1 MGGRLVLRAVPRPG
15 HEQEAASDL
24 EVVARRIRAWA
35 AILTRHAPDSPL
47 MRLNRDPRERV
58 PVGPTLAAALRW
70 ATDATA
76 ATGGVVDA
84 GLLDERLAAEGG
96 AADHPADHPA
106 DARINGIATPPSGR
120 HPLDARAPRPAWSVR
135 AGLPHGAATVSRAPG
150 ARLDLDGIG
159 KGWIADR
166 ALGLLARHAGAIV
179 DADGDI
185 AIRPAPGERVD
196 VGVGDPRSI
205 DGQLAVLSLASGPG
219 RSTWGV
225 ATSGTSVHRWST
237 PSGETHHLIDPRT
250 RRPAATDVVQA
261 TVVAGTAREAEALA
275 KAAVILGPVDGLD
288 LVDRSGA
295 RGAILLLHDGR
306 VVALPRTMELM
317 A

>member
-1 MGGRLVLRAVPRPG
+1 MLRAVPRPG
-15 HEQEAASDL
+15 HGQEAASDL

-35 AILTRHAPDSPL
+35 AILTRHAPDSAL
-47 MRLNRDPRERV
+47 MRLNRDPRELV
-58 PVGPTLAAALRW
+58 PVGPTLAAALRC
-70 ATDATA
+70 AIDAMA

-84 GLLDERLAAEGG
+84 GLLDERLAAEGAAVSHRADVG
-96 AADHPADHPA
+96 AGRPA
-106 DARINGIATPPSGR
+106 GPPSGR

-135 AGLPHGAATVSRAPG
+135 AHLPHGAATVSRAPG
-150 ARLDLDGIG
+150 TRLDLDGIG

-166 ALGLLARHAGAIV
+166 ALGLLARHPGAIV

-185 AIRPAPGERVD
+185 AIRPAPGECVD
-196 VGVGDPRSI
+196 VGVGDPRSV

-219 RSTWGV
+219 RRTWGV

-237 PSGETHHLIDPRT
+237 PSGETHHLIDPRS

-275 KAAVILGPVDGLD
+275 KAVVILGPADGLD

-306 VVALPRTMELM
+306 VVALPRTKELM